1 MWVLSS
7 FLYADEKSLFSMSV
21 VLTLFLSRCSFT
33 FLFQWLEC
41 VFWIRVQRFY
51 NTKKFSLTEFEY
63 GRRKKCLKISVF
75 PTQTCSL
82 RCWLLLG
89 VFKEKRK
96 RNKKYGQSIS
106 IMCVIF
112 DKSIDHFTRFK
123 NHLNKHYSDVQ
134 WREMFDSI
142 IANIAGGCIFRRAEQ
157 QLRNTLGRTTRSTT
171 TVSFVSDAF
180 VTANTMKYIYWLF
193 YDPDTRLERDFSTF
207 YPHSVVRYDVSD
219 EKLMYGERSDKNV
232 ETLNVWTTFILLYCF
247 WKIINT
253 KVYKCIFFIR
263 LTSTVRRYTVIFI

>member
-1 MWVLSS
+1 MVRFCDLHEFTDISPP
-7 FLYADEKSLFSMSV
+7 LDLTTGRK
-21 VLTLFLSRCSFT
+21 TLFWNASIFPQRKKNVCVSVKQFPSRRRKEFVFHVCCIDVVPESWFVYVSLT
-33 FLFQWLEC
+33 MTWMC
-41 VFWIRVQRFY
+41 VFDTCSAVLQY
-51 NTKKFSLTEFEY
+51 KKFSLTEFEY

-75 PTQTCSL
+75 PTQTCSP

-112 DKSIDHFTRFK
+112 GKSIDHFTRFE

-193 YDPDTRLERDFSTF
+193 YDPDTRFKRDFSTF

-219 EKLMYGERSDKNV
+219 EKL
-232 ETLNVWTTFILLYCF
+232 
-247 WKIINT
+247 INCPI
-253 KVYKCIFFIR
+253 KMLR
-263 LTSTVRRYTVIFI
+263 H